1 MLRRLPKI
9 KINSL
14 IIFNT
19 FDLPRS
25 FIKIIQNR
33 FTLVKSDYECLRC
46 IVDSIQF
53 KKVVYKNGFQ
63 LLKTSRV

>member
-1 MLRRLPKI
+1 MLRRLPKNN
-9 KINSL
+9 INSL

-33 FTLVKSDYECLRC
+33 LSKFTKSDYACHRG
-46 IVDSIQF
+46 IVDNIQF
-53 KKVVYKNGFQ
+53 KYDV
-63 LLKTSRV
+63 SI

>member
-19 FDLPRS
+19 FDLPQS

-33 FTLVKSDYECLRC
+33 LSKFTKSDYVCHRG
-46 IVDSIQF
+46 IVDNIQF
-53 KKVVYKNGFQ
+53 K
-63 LLKTSRV
+63 